1 VSYSLL
7 RFGPARL
14 PAALGLLL
22 AFALLCAPFRATA
35 QTATANAL
43 SAALDAPALNFTSSG
58 TGAWFS
64 QTKVTRD
71 GVDAVQSGVLA
82 ASAKATLNVTV
93 AGVTKFSFKWK
104 VSSEGNRDILTFYID
119 NVAQPNPISGK
130 VDWQTR
136 TYTLSGSGNH
146 TLRWEYAKDAS
157 VSSNL
162 DAAWVDQFT
171 VLDTFAPRIQTEPAD
186 VQIAPDE
193 TATFEVVPFGTAA
206 DVSYQWYQGE
216 RGDTSKPLAFATG
229 SRFSTPPLLATT
241 RYWVRLTKNNATLDS
256 RTAVATVA
264 PRALQTLLATG
275 SSSSGALIVET
286 DEPLLLPAP
295 TGFYA
300 TKVAA
305 GENHT
310 LFIRANGALWGVGAN
325 EAGQLGDGTTDN
337 RAAPVRIVE
346 SGVVQVASGA
356 GHSLFLKSDGT
367 LWGMGANDD
376 DQLGVAPTTAEANKP
391 YQLSTDVVQFA
402 GGDAHSVYL
411 KNDGK
416 LYALGKY
423 GAEASSATPIEIATG
438 VRSFAT
444 GHFHTLFIKTD
455 GTLWA
460 FGQNERGQLGTG
472 DLVGAD
478 TPVQI
483 AAEVMHVAA
492 GGLHSL
498 FVRADGSVWVMGD
511 NTHGQLGLGS
521 ADSVEHPVPQLAPFS
536 AARIIAGA
544 AHTFLLKRDGSLWA
558 MGANSEGQLG
568 DGTTEDRFSPVLVA
582 SNGIVD
588 LATASTHTLLLQTPA
603 TPTFTVTFALGEGAA
618 RTGGG
623 ELVQTIKIGEAA
635 LAPVFTAP
643 EGKVFREW
651 DRSFDLITASITVTA
666 VYDQTQTI
674 DFAQPEPRIFAAP
687 SGQLTL
693 SATSSSGLP
702 VTLARISGPGTLD
715 GAVLTYTGIGAI
727 VIEAT
732 RPAAT
737 KDGVSYAAA
746 TPVRRTIQITLPPQT
761 LAFDP
766 VPPATAT
773 YGDEPISL
781 SATTNVSELTPVI
794 SLVSGPATVEGGKVT
809 FTGAGTVV
817 IKATSPANTEF
828 AETSVTHTVTVAKK
842 NLVVFVSNTTRAVA
856 SPNPVFVLSYIGLVG
871 SDTPFKAGVIT
882 TPPTVSTTATLNSPA
897 GEYPL
902 SLSGGV
908 APNYTFTL
916 VSPAPMLKVVSFGG
930 SYEALVGGSTDAE
943 EFASPVGKIELTVSS
958 RDLTYTGKLLL
969 GAEAKTVVFRGKLAP
984 SDDASS
990 ANLTHTRASTEQLSA
1005 LAVSITV
1012 TNVGISGLV
1021 TRGTDAS
1028 LALAHGVKLGLPA
1041 APEELPA
1048 SAHTLVLGPG
1058 IDSEETIMIAGSG
1071 HAKARLLARSA
1082 NLSLAGKLADGAP
1095 LTATL
1100 KPTPSRAYRLWFA
1113 PYGARRDSFVAGNL
1127 KLQAHPDSSREGRFY
1142 IPTESD
1148 TVVYWRKAPLPPT
1161 AKTRDRAYRSG
1172 FGPLA
1177 CAAILDPWFPPQ
1189 TERTTNPARP
1199 AITLAQRLGLADTAA
1214 QSGVVEIVHG
1224 SDDTD
1229 LGTLADDLPSV
1240 LVLSPAGRF
1249 VIVDPTM
1256 PANNPTGWKILSLNP
1271 ATGAFT
1277 GRFLLK
1283 EPVPETSRTI
1293 KRTIDFSGTLRQAP
1307 AGETGAAVA
1316 EGFFLLPSLDPA
1328 GEASSHEFRLLPA
1341 GE

>member
-1 VSYSLL
+1 MFSSPS
-7 RFGPARL
+7 RFAPARL
-14 PAALGLLL
+14 PLALGLFFAFLL
-22 AFALLCAPFRATA
+22 LGAPFRAQA
-35 QTATANAL
+35 QTAAANAL
-43 SAALDAPALNFTSSG
+43 STALDAPDLAFVSTG

-82 ASAKATLNVTV
+82 ASAKATLSVTV
-93 AGVTKFSFKWK
+93 TGVAKFHFKWK

-119 NVAQPNPISGK
+119 NVAQPNPISGN

-157 VSSNL
+157 VDANL

-171 VLDTFAPRIQTEPAD
+171 VLETFAPRIQTQPAD

-193 TATFEVVPFGTAA
+193 TATFEVVPFGATAG
-206 DVSYQWYQGE
+206 VSYQWYQGE
-216 RGDTSKPLAFATG
+216 RGDTSKPLAFA
-229 SRFSTPPLLATT
+229 SDARFSTPPLIVTT
-241 RYWVRLTKNNATLDS
+241 RYWVRLTKNNVTLDS

-337 RAAPVRIVE
+337 RASPVRIVE
-346 SGVVQVASGA
+346 SGVVQVSAGA
-356 GHSLFLKSDGT
+356 GHSLFLKTDGT

-376 DQLGVAPTTAEANKP
+376 DQLGQAPEAAAANKP
-391 YQLSTDVVQFA
+391 YQLATDVVQFA

-472 DLVGAD
+472 DLIGAD

-483 AAEVMHVAA
+483 ASQVTHAAA

-521 ADSVEHPVPQLAPFS
+521 ADAVEHPVPQLAPFS

-544 AHTFLLKRDGSLWA
+544 AHTFFLKRDGSLWA

-588 LATASTHTLLLQTPA
+588 LATASTHTLLQQTPA

-623 ELVQTIKIGEAA
+623 ELVQTIRIGEAA

-651 DRSFDLITASITVTA
+651 DRSFNLITASITVTA
-666 VYDQTQTI
+666 VYDETQTI
-674 DFAQPEPRIFAAP
+674 DFAQPEPRVFAAP

-702 VTLARISGPGTLD
+702 VTLARISGPGTVD

-732 RPAAT
+732 RPAAI

-773 YGDEPISL
+773 YGDEPISV
-781 SATTNVSELTPVI
+781 SATSSAPGLTPVI
-794 SLVSGPATVEGGKVT
+794 SVVSGPAALEGGQLT

-817 IKATSPANTEF
+817 IKAASPANADF
-828 AETSVTHTVTVAKK
+828 AEASLTHTIAVAKK
-842 NLVVFVSNTTRAVA
+842 NLVVFVSNTARAVTK
-856 SPNPVFVLSYIGLVG
+856 PNPVFVLSYVGLVG
-871 SDTPFKAGVIT
+871 ADTPFKAGVIT
-882 TPPTVSTTATLNSPA
+882 TPPTVTTTATVNSPA
-897 GEYPL
+897 GNYPL
-902 SLSGGV
+902 TLTGGE

-916 VSPAPMLKVVSFGG
+916 AASTPELKVVGFGG
-930 SYEALVGGSTDAE
+930 AYEALVGGSADSE
-943 EFASPVGKIELTVSS
+943 DFASPVGKIELVVSA

-969 GAEAKTVVFRGKLAP
+969 GAETKPVVLRGKLVP

-990 ANLTHTRASTEQLSA
+990 AYLTHTRAATEQLPA
-1005 LAVSITV
+1005 LALSVTV
-1012 TNVGISGLV
+1012 TNAGASGLV
-1021 TRGTDAS
+1021 TRGADAP
-1028 LALAHGVKLGLPA
+1028 LAFSHGVKLGLPA
-1041 APEELPA
+1041 APKDLPA

-1058 IDSEETIMIAGSG
+1058 VDSEETVVVAGSG

-1082 NLSLAGKLADGAP
+1082 NLSLAGKLADGTL
-1095 LTATL
+1095 LTATF
-1100 KPTPSRAYRLWFA
+1100 KPTPNRAYRLWLA

-1127 KLQAHPDSSREGRFY
+1127 QLQAHPDSSRAGRFY
-1142 IPTESD
+1142 IPADSG
-1148 TVVYWRKAPLPPT
+1148 TVLYWRKAALPPT

-1172 FGPLA
+1172 FGPLT
-1177 CAAILDPWFPPQ
+1177 CAAILDPWLPPQ
-1189 TERTTNPARP
+1189 TERVTNPVRP
-1199 AITLAQRLGLADTAA
+1199 AATLAQRLGLADTAA

-1224 SDDTD
+1224 SGDTD
-1229 LGTLADDLPSV
+1229 LGASADDLPAV

-1249 VIVDPTM
+1249 MIVDPTM
-1256 PANNPTGWKILSLNP
+1256 PANNPTGWKILNLNP
-1271 ATGAFT
+1271 STGAFN
-1277 GRFLLK
+1277 GRFQLRD
-1283 EPVPETSRTI
+1283 EAPETTRAI
-1293 KRTIDFSGTLRQAP
+1293 KRTVDFSGTLRQAP
-1307 AGETGAAVA
+1307 AGETDAAVA

-1328 GEASSHEFRLLPA
+1328 GEATSHEFRLLPV
-1341 GE
+1341 GN